1 MKNKTKS
8 KKKGKSVFILG
19 DCMVKHLNGWET
31 SKKIKNCKVHVR
43 SFPTAKAQWTDGY
56 KKPSIRD
63 KPDHFIIH
71 VGTNDLNSQIPSKP
85 IAESIVDIAMCLID
99 DTKKFRFHYLNKDKL
114 HLSREG
120 SELSHDLSWQI

>member
-43 SFPTAKAQWTDGY
+43 NFPTAKAQ
-56 KKPSIRD
+56 
-63 KPDHFIIH
+63 
-71 VGTNDLNSQIPSKP
+71 
-85 IAESIVDIAMCLID
+85 
-99 DTKKFRFHYLNKDKL
+99 
-114 HLSREG
+114 
-120 SELSHDLSWQI
+120 